1 MSSFIPRTLHG
12 RRFAAYAVAGY
23 PLTFDAQSDV
33 ALYGLVPEGVSF
45 LVRAGQFALLFPED
59 GHIPSCAWDQPAE
72 VFKTVV
78 KIAV

>member
-1 MSSFIPRTLHG
+1 M
-12 RRFAAYAVAGY
+12 
-23 PLTFDAQSDV
+23 SDV

-72 VFKTVV
+72 VFKSVV

>member
-1 MSSFIPRTLHG
+1 MLSAPQIITDRKLDSG
-12 RRFAAYAVAGY
+12 RIIELLSARGRG
-23 PLTFDAQSDV
+23 LSDV

-72 VFKTVV
+72 VFKSVV